1 MILPSIILIG
11 IFRFSPLIFGV
22 TTSFCKWN
30 LLNPRQF
37 VGFNNYLTM
46 FEDDDFWQSLF
57 ISLYYALL
65 TIPTTIIISLVLA
78 VVIDGI
84 FTLKNF
90 FRTAFFLPFTLCLAV
105 VSLIWKALYN
115 PSIGL
120 FSIAVRTL
128 GFKSFPI
135 LSSDKMVIPGLAIVG
150 IWRFIGFYLIIFLAA
165 LQAIP
170 NELHEAA
177 RIDGASNF
185 QIFLKI
191 TIPLLKPTIFLSM
204 VLSTTQSLQ
213 IFSQIFVMTKGG
225 PANASRTIVYYIWQ
239 KGFSELQMGYAQAMV
254 VFSLIMLLVVTQLYK
269 KLFQPSEE

>member
-1 MILPSIILIG
+1 
-11 IFRFSPLIFGV
+11 
-22 TTSFCKWN
+22 
-30 LLNPRQF
+30 
-37 VGFNNYLTM
+37 M
-46 FEDDDFWQSLF
+46 FEDDDFWRSLF

-105 VSLIWKALYN
+105 VSLIWKVLYN

-128 GFKSFPI
+128 GFKPFPI

-191 TIPLLKPTIFLSM
+191 TILLLKPTIFLSM

-254 VFSLIMLLVVTQLYK
+254 VFSLIILLVVTQLYK
-269 KLFQPSEE
+269 KLFQLSEE

>member
-1 MILPSIILIG
+1 
-11 IFRFSPLIFGV
+11 
-22 TTSFCKWN
+22 
-30 LLNPRQF
+30 
-37 VGFNNYLTM
+37 
-46 FEDDDFWQSLF
+46 
-57 ISLYYALL
+57 
-65 TIPTTIIISLVLA
+65 
-78 VVIDGI
+78 
-84 FTLKNF
+84 
-90 FRTAFFLPFTLCLAV
+90 
-105 VSLIWKALYN
+105 
-115 PSIGL
+115 
-120 FSIAVRTL
+120 
-128 GFKSFPI
+128 
-135 LSSDKMVIPGLAIVG
+135 MVIPGLAIVG

-239 KGFSELQMGYAQAMV
+239 KGFSELQMGYA
-254 VFSLIMLLVVTQLYK
+254 
-269 KLFQPSEE
+269 